1 MNRSAAGSPDS
12 GPTPDSTSDSD
23 DGSLVG
29 PAADVVFTAL
39 ADPTRRRILQS
50 LADRAEDAGALG
62 HDLGI
67 SRQAAAKHLRIL
79 EGAGLVTA
87 TRSSRRRVH
96 ATDPAR
102 IREVSD
108 LLGTVA
114 RGWERRLASVA
125 AQAEADEKGT
135 RRT

>member
-1 MNRSAAGSPDS
+1 M
-12 GPTPDSTSDSD
+12 
-23 DGSLVG
+23 
-29 PAADVVFTAL
+29 FTAL

-50 LADRAEDAGALG
+50 LVDRADDAGALG

-79 EGAGLVTA
+79 EEAGLVTA

-102 IREVSD
+102 IRELSD

-114 RGWERRLASVA
+114 RGWERRLESIA
-125 AQAEADEKGT
+125 AQSEANEKGT
-135 RRT
+135 LRP